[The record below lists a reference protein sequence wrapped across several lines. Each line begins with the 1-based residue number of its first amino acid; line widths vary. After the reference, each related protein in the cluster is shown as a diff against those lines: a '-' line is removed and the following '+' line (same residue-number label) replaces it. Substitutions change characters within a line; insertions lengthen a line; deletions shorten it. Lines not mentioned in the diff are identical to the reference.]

1 MTDLKCLI
9 NRCPHTFSYKC
20 IIYNSAVLQQHVVA
34 VWALI
39 VMKMNRFFFF
49 FSLFPASSVGCRREA
64 AAWPCA
70 SVSAGICIFMFLLN
84 GLRQFSQQI
93 P

>member
-39 VMKMNRFFFF
+39 VMKMNRFFFV
-49 FSLFPASSVGCRREA
+49 FSLFQLQ
-64 AAWPCA
+64 
-70 SVSAGICIFMFLLN
+70 VSAAGVKPQP
-84 GLRQFSQQI
+84 GLAPQSVQAFAYLCFCLMV
-93 P
+93 